1 MLTKK
6 GCKTTESDVFAA
18 IALKI
23 ENKDG
28 PQCQVNYSE
37 LTDMDKQILKLITNA
52 EPLPAKQ
59 EKLQCSSH
67 PKSQPTIKTGER
79 LVNISL
85 RKEVMQMRVGSLK
98 STLLIKKLADPSLQG
113 IEDIHR
119 RIIQSTGQILA

>member
-1 MLTKK
+1 
-6 GCKTTESDVFAA
+6 
-18 IALKI
+18 
-23 ENKDG
+23 
-28 PQCQVNYSE
+28 
-37 LTDMDKQILKLITNA
+37 MDKQILSLITNA